1 MPHKMGLIT
10 NMIRAVNIT
19 PRVLGINT
27 QIAQRKRF
35 KISEWTRNLHGTEK
49 RRGIINYTQN
59 IYYLFGAK

>member
-1 MPHKMGLIT
+1 MPHKMALIT

-19 PRVLGINT
+19 PRVLGVNT

-35 KISEWTRNLHGTEK
+35 KISEWTRNLYGTEK